1 MEKKRRWSIRR
12 NDMEIKKDALIL
24 RRSIRGE

>member
-12 NDMEIKKDALIL
+12 NDMEIKKDTLIL